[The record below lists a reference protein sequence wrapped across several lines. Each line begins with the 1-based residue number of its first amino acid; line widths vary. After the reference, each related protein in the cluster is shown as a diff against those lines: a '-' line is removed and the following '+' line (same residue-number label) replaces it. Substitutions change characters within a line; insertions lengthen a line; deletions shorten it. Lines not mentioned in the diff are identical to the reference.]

1 MVYID
6 DWDTFKKAV
15 EELYMAS
22 PLKVQILMK
31 KYHNT
36 IIFLIL

>member
-15 EELYMAS
+15 EELYMES
-22 PLKVQILMK
+22 PLKVSNF
-31 KYHNT
+31 KYQ
-36 IIFLIL
+36 LL